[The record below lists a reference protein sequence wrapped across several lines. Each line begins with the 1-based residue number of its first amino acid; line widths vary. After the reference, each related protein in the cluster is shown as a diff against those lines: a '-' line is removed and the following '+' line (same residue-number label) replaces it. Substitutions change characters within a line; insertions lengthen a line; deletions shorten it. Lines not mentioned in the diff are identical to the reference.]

1 MLLSAVFAGA
11 MWLASICL
19 PSFALAV
26 PGRWWLAA
34 GFAVCGA
41 VVALEGVLAFG
52 RASTTVNPTQPGTAS
67 VMVTTGI
74 YRFSRN
80 PMYVGFALVLVGWAC
95 FVANLVAMLL
105 VLAFVVYLN
114 RFQIEPEERVLSARF
129 GDEYRTY
136 LRAVRRWL

>member
-1 MLLSAVFAGA
+1 
-11 MWLASICL
+11 
-19 PSFALAV
+19 
-26 PGRWWLAA
+26 
-34 GFAVCGA
+34 
-41 VVALEGVLAFG
+41 
-52 RASTTVNPTQPGTAS
+52 
-67 VMVTTGI
+67 MVTTGI